1 MCKEHKLEGSGRQII
16 KIIHKGKVKA
26 MGNDIIIK
34 CSKCGAKNR
43 VPVSKTGDR
52 PVCGKCHAPLSTDF
66 APGVPVD
73 IDDFTFEKEVLSC
86 PGAVLVDCW
95 APWCGPC
102 RSLAPVLEQLA
113 SEYKGRLKIAKLNTD
128 DNPKTGM
135 KYNIQSIPTMLL
147 FNNGQQ
153 VDRIVGALPKQEI
166 ARRLSTVV

>member
-1 MCKEHKLEGSGRQII
+1 
-16 KIIHKGKVKA
+16 

-34 CSKCGAKNR
+34 CSNCGVKNR
-43 VPVSKTGDR
+43 IPASRPNDK
-52 PVCGKCHAPLSTDF
+52 PVCGKCRTPLPTNF
-66 APGVPVD
+66 ASGVPVNVTD
-73 IDDFTFEKEVLSC
+73 YTFEEEVMIH
-86 PGAVLVDCW
+86 PGPVLVDCW

-113 SEYKGRLKIAKLNTD
+113 SEYKGRLKIAKLDTD
-128 DNPKTGM
+128 DNPKIAM

-166 ARRLSTVV
+166 ERRIAAFV